1 MEAAGLTVS
10 VLAEVRAL
18 ATRNVSTIAN
28 SKKPPEGLSGVYAI
42 LTRILLA
49 ADAIHDIGVRNCSSF
64 PEEMALLDHVSLL
77 EVGDSLFE
85 MEKNLEE
92 HQVIAAS
99 LSYRIFGAFL
109 SSKDAASIEQGAKYA
124 EAELNRIL
132 GQQISILVGQRMT
145 SDFCSG
151 TCRATDPVSTV
162 SSPKILP
169 FADTGDRSLDGSAE
183 DEPVERCRWC
193 ASKDSRLVPVKVSE
207 TQPAEE
213 TNKVVQHEMPTSP
226 PRGFERPSVAA
237 RASLS
242 GDSSGGGAFS
252 ATTVNLTINNFN

>member
-1 MEAAGLTVS
+1 
-10 VLAEVRAL
+10 
-18 ATRNVSTIAN
+18 
-28 SKKPPEGLSGVYAI
+28 
-42 LTRILLA
+42 
-49 ADAIHDIGVRNCSSF
+49 
-64 PEEMALLDHVSLL
+64 
-77 EVGDSLFE
+77 
-85 MEKNLEE
+85 
-92 HQVIAAS
+92 
-99 LSYRIFGAFL
+99 
-109 SSKDAASIEQGAKYA
+109 
-124 EAELNRIL
+124 
-132 GQQISILVGQRMT
+132 MT

-162 SSPKILP
+162 SSPKISP
-169 FADTGDRSLDGSAE
+169 YADTGDRSLDGSAE

-226 PRGFERPSVAA
+226 SVAA